1 MLGTN
6 QETTN
11 DLLFALLVVSVLMLL
26 ALSGL
31 NILGGMGLWSVSAKV
46 NEAMNGRNMNGRN
59 MRGLQQGAL
68 VVAGDKFQQ
77 LEGYGSIGV
86 GVPTPYKEGYGSI
99 GVGVPTPYKEG
110 YLATS
115 NNNKNGF
122 IAEGNP
128 RFN

>member
-1 MLGTN
+1 MLGPN

-46 NEAMNGRNMNGRN
+46 NEAMNGRNM
-59 MRGLQQGAL
+59 RGLGPQGTL

-122 IAEGNP
+122 IAEGS